1 MAAVVKTTSQ
11 RIYVT
16 NELTPSFAPQNAKT
30 ITHRAMKQYQN
41 RKVNLKFPKLQL
53 TPTKAPWIY
62 DRYEL
67 ENRYTF

>member
-41 RKVNLKFPKLQL
+41 RKVNLKFEIAINADESPMDL
-53 TPTKAPWIY
+53 
-62 DRYEL
+62 
-67 ENRYTF
+67 